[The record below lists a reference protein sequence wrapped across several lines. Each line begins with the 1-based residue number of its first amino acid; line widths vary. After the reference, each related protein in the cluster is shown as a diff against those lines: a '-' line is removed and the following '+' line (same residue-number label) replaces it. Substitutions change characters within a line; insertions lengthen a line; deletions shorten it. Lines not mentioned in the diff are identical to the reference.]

1 VLGVFL
7 VQAGLTL
14 IVAGLAA
21 TLVVD
26 ASLGLVLVTAGVG
39 AALAGSFLPA
49 PPHRVAQP
57 ASILDEFAPEWHFSE
72 LHERHVA
79 APPER
84 VYRVIRELEAGQIR
98 FFHFLTW
105 LRRLGRPLPPGILN
119 APKGEPL
126 IDVAVR
132 GGFVLLGDDPP
143 REIVVGMVVVGQDR
157 LTPPLSA
164 ADYRGLVGPGFAKG
178 TMSFRVTPDGGGSR
192 VTTETRVHA
201 TSDAARRSFGV
212 YWRIIQPGS
221 GFIRRMWLRAIQV
234 RAEGVSES

>member
-1 VLGVFL
+1 VLGVLL
-7 VQAGLTL
+7 VQAGLTM

-21 TLVVD
+21 IVAID
-26 ASLGLVLVTAGVG
+26 ASLGLVLAAAGVG
-39 AALAGSFLPA
+39 AAFAGAFLPA
-49 PPHRVAQP
+49 PTQRVAQP
-57 ASILDEFAPEWHFSE
+57 VSILDEFAPEWHFSE
-72 LHERHVA
+72 FHGRHVA

-84 VYRVIRELEAGQIR
+84 VFRVIRELEAGQIR
-98 FFHFLTW
+98 FFHVLTW
-105 LRRLGRPLPPGILN
+105 LRRFGRPLPPGILN

-126 IDVAVR
+126 IGVAVR
-132 GGFVLLGDDPP
+132 GGFVVLGEDPP

-178 TMSFRVTPDGGGSR
+178 TMNFRVTTDGASGSL

-201 TSDAARRSFGV
+201 TDAGSARRFGM

-221 GFIRRMWLRAIQV
+221 AFIRTMWLRAIAR
-234 RAEGVSES
+234 RAEGGS